1 MASIYQLPNS
11 IINADSTSYADS
23 VAPYSYLTFIT
34 FFSTPSTTEMVN
46 LYNEYVRKWHSI
58 KSQSN
63 NIESYNNTIKQK
75 YIDLFNSI
83 NLNYTN
89 LEEQRFLTNLDI
101 TNAHEADVLI
111 PFYINKINDITEY
124 FIEKRDNIKFAIQK
138 NATSNSKQGI
148 IQQLKTF
155 IIDQIQHNSTFQ
167 EIDDYTL
174 DTLTTNLEVDIQEK
188 YDTFSFNYD
197 TSPNSKSSDYTVKNE
212 LYKKYFNNNIL
223 DFNKLDFVDEQS
235 YILQALKEYPVYIK
249 EFGFSFSTVAADTNI
264 SNFKSKDFIS
274 QSKSSKYDDLNSTT
288 YKNITIKY
296 AGTDM
301 YYVSNNTTGKLFNT
315 YTPYANILNKK
326 YTTIPS
332 IPAENFENKRTVGNY
347 YLPNKQGFV
356 VYNTYNKDY
365 SLQSTADYAQFPDP
379 DICGNIYGTSLV
391 QISGYPYVYNTSIA
405 DTYFEKLYSNIT
417 GILNTNTYQT
427 FHGYLN
433 DIPQDYNL
441 VHNFEQL
448 YQLGTIYTYKTDIY
462 GNEYAFFKQHSII
475 APDNVSSFKVNYIPS
490 KPDDNS
496 STTHEN
502 KWLWVFD
509 GGMIYTKGENPI
521 TSDNDNWPDYSLLS
535 AYPYDIL
542 LEAGQASYN
551 NGYIQQEGVY
561 KGKPY
566 KPSIKPTEMKRSH
579 LLQYAVY
586 SDVMSA
592 CISYDGGN
600 FNTKECAQDSSYY
613 TSIPYVKNNNTEYHT
628 TTSQLLTG
636 DTQVTPNIYKTRHT
650 PGVCMVRYNN
660 TSDIIPLSNILNFIR
675 INSNTTLN
683 DVDVIGV
690 DVIQDVIII
699 KHKQGIIFNKIYI
712 NSNGTI
718 SKSSIPVRVINIS
731 QKNQYLSRYFY
742 DESNDTV
749 LFAIIKNE
757 LFELHVDG
765 KKDKVQQNILYPTLY
780 KVSLNDLH
788 CDVIYNM
795 IENDGEIKDEKELA
809 RYVIDQDLM
818 SHILQL
824 DEPIVFYNSL
834 NNAFDIMF
842 YIHDWLG
849 FSHLINQT
857 FVIQHNKVELV
868 TNDLYLS
875 ENIKVG
881 EI

>member
-1 MASIYQLPNS
+1 MTSIYQLPNS
-11 IINADSTSYADS
+11 IVNADSTSYADS
-23 VAPYSYLTFIT
+23 VTPYSYLTFIT

-63 NIESYNNTIKQK
+63 SIESYNNTIKQK

-83 NLNYTN
+83 NLNYVN

-101 TNAHEADVLI
+101 TNAHEADLLI
-111 PFYINKINDITEY
+111 PFYINKINNITEY

-155 IIDQIQHNSTFQ
+155 IIDQIQHNNTFQ
-167 EIDDYTL
+167 GIDDYTL

-197 TSPNSKSSDYTVKNE
+197 TSPNSKPSDYNVKND
-212 LYKKYFNNNIL
+212 LYKKYFNNNIF
-223 DFNKLDFVDEQS
+223 DFNKLGFVDEQS

-249 EFGFSFSTVAADTNI
+249 EFGFSFSTVAASTDIN
-264 SNFKSKDFIS
+264 NFKSKDFIS
-274 QSKSSKYDDLNSTT
+274 QSKSSNYDDLNNTT

-301 YYVSNNTTGKLFNT
+301 YYVSNNTTGKLFDT

-326 YTTIPS
+326 HTTIPS
-332 IPAENFENKRTVGNY
+332 VPAENFENKRTVGNY

-356 VYNTYNKDY
+356 IYNTYNKDY
-365 SLQSTADYAQFPDP
+365 LLQPTTDYVQFPDP
-379 DICGNIYGTSLV
+379 DICGNIYGTSLI

-405 DTYFEKLYSNIT
+405 NTYFEKLYTNIT

-433 DIPQDYNL
+433 NIPQDYNL

-462 GNEYAFFKQHSII
+462 GNEYAFFKQRNTIS
-475 APDNVSSFKVNYIPS
+475 PDNVSSFKANYVPS
-490 KPDDNS
+490 KISDIPPII
-496 STTHEN
+496 HEN
-502 KWLWVFD
+502 KWLWIFD
-509 GGMIYTKGENPI
+509 GGMIYTKGENPV
-521 TSDNDNWPDYSLLS
+521 TSDNDSWPDYSLLS

-542 LEAGQASYN
+542 LEAGQAQF
-551 NGYIQQEGVY
+551 NGSYIQQNGVY

-566 KPSIKPTEMKRSH
+566 KPSIIPNNIKKPQ
-579 LLQYAVY
+579 LLTY
-586 SDVMSA
+586 SLYNNIMSA
-592 CISYDGGN
+592 CTLYDGGD
-600 FNTKECAQDSSYY
+600 FNTKEYVQNSSYY
-613 TSIPYVKNNNTEYHT
+613 ISIPYVKNNNTQYHT
-628 TTSQLLTG
+628 ITSQILTG
-636 DTQVTPNIYKTRHT
+636 YPQLTPNIYKTRQT
-650 PGVCMVRYNN
+650 SGVCMVRYNN
-660 TSDIIPLSNILNFIR
+660 SHDIIPLASILNFIK
-675 INSNTTLN
+675 IDNNTTLN
-683 DVDVIGV
+683 DIDIVGV
-690 DVIQDVIII
+690 DAIQDVIII

-712 NSNGTI
+712 NNSGSI
-718 SKSSIPVRVINIS
+718 SKSSIPVRIFNTAS
-731 QKNQYLSRYFY
+731 NNHHLSRYFY

-757 LFELHVDG
+757 VFNLHVNG
-765 KKDKVQQNILYPTLY
+765 ELTTQNILYPTLY
-780 KVSLNDLH
+780 KISLNDLH
-788 CDVIYNM
+788 YDIIYN
-795 IENDGEIKDEKELA
+795 IDGDEKELIK
-809 RYVIDQDLM
+809 YTINQDLI
-818 SHILQL
+818 SHILQI
-824 DEPIVFYNSL
+824 DEPIIFYNSL
-834 NNAFDIMF
+834 NNAFDIIF

-857 FVIQHNKVELV
+857 FVLQHNKIELI

-875 ENIKVG
+875 EDIKVG
-881 EI
+881 KI

>member
-1 MASIYQLPNS
+1 MTSIHQLPNS
-11 IINADSTSYADS
+11 IVNADSTSYADS
-23 VAPYSYLTFIT
+23 VTPYPYLTFIT

-46 LYNEYVRKWHSI
+46 LYNEYVREWHSI

-63 NIESYNNTIKQK
+63 SVESYNNTIKQK

-101 TNAHEADVLI
+101 TNAHEADLLI

-155 IIDQIQHNSTFQ
+155 IIDQIQHNNTFQ

-197 TSPNSKSSDYTVKNE
+197 VSPDSKSSDYIIKNE
-212 LYKKYFNNNIL
+212 LYKKYFNNNVL

-235 YILQALKEYPVYIK
+235 YILQVLKEYPVFIK
-249 EFGFSFSTVAADTNI
+249 EFGFSFSTVAADTDI

-288 YKNITIKY
+288 YKDIAIRY

-326 YTTIPS
+326 HTTIPS
-332 IPAENFENKRTVGNY
+332 VPAENFENKRTVGNY

-365 SLQSTADYAQFPDP
+365 SLQPTTEYVQFPDP
-379 DICGNIYGTSLV
+379 DVCGNIYGTSLV

-475 APDNVSSFKVNYIPS
+475 APDNISSFKAKYTPS
-490 KPDDNS
+490 LTDDNTS
-496 STTHEN
+496 NIQEN

-509 GGMIYTKGENPI
+509 GNTITTKCENAI
-521 TSDNDNWPDYSLLS
+521 TSDNELWPVFSPIS

-542 LEAGQASYN
+542 LEAGQAQF
-551 NGYIQQEGVY
+551 NGSYIQQDGIY

-566 KPSIKPTEMKRSH
+566 KPSIIPNNIKKPQ
-579 LLQYAVY
+579 LLTY
-586 SDVMSA
+586 SLYNNVMSS
-592 CISYDGGN
+592 CVLYDGGN
-600 FNTKECAQDSSYY
+600 FNTKEYVQDSSYY
-613 TSIPYVKNNNTEYHT
+613 VSIPYVKNNSTQYHT

-636 DTQVTPNIYKTRHT
+636 HSQLTSNIYKTRRT
-650 PGVCMVRYNN
+650 SGVCMVRYNN
-660 TSDIIPLSNILNFIR
+660 SSNIVPLSNILDFIK
-675 INSNTTLN
+675 IDNNTSLN
-683 DVDVIGV
+683 DIDITGV

-699 KHKQGIIFNKIYI
+699 RYKQGIIFNKIYI
-712 NSNGTI
+712 NNNGLI
-718 SKSSIPVRVINIS
+718 SKSSIPVRIINTVS
-731 QKNQYLSRYFY
+731 NNHYLSRYFY
-742 DESNDTV
+742 DESNNTI

-757 LFELHVDG
+757 IFNLHING
-765 KKDKVQQNILYPTLY
+765 EHTTQNILYPTLY
-780 KVSLNDLH
+780 KISLNDLH
-788 CDVIYNM
+788 CDIIYD
-795 IENDGEIKDEKELA
+795 IDGDEKELVK
-809 RYVIDQDLM
+809 YTINQDLI
-818 SHILQL
+818 SHILQI
-824 DEPIVFYNSL
+824 DEPIIFYNSL
-834 NNAFDIMF
+834 NNAFDIIF

-857 FVIQHNKVELV
+857 FVLQHNKIELI

-875 ENIKVG
+875 EDIKVSK
-881 EI
+881 I